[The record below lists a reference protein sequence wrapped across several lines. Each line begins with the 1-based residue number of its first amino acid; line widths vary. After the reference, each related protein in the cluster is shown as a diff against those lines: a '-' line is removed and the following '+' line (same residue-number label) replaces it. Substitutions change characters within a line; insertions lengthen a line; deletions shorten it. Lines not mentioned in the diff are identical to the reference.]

1 MKPDADDIPFEFRGR
16 GRPRKNV
23 PARNIKIV
31 TAADFGMTRRQM
43 YEPIRL
49 AEVPD
54 DEFERIMALPHKE
67 KISAVRY
74 IKSGQW
80 RRGVVDNDA
89 HIRLP
94 RELFDVLSRHAK
106 YQGKSVSDLVVE
118 LIDIALIKLLD
129 GLDHGDEA

>member
-1 MKPDADDIPFEFRGR
+1 M
-16 GRPRKNV
+16 
-23 PARNIKIV
+23 

-43 YEPIRL
+43 YEAIRL

-54 DEFERIMALPHKE
+54 DEFERIMALPHRE

-94 RELFDVLSRHAK
+94 RELFDALARHEGPGKKRVGSRSRADR
-106 YQGKSVSDLVVE
+106 YRFGQTAGRE
-118 LIDIALIKLLD
+118 R
-129 GLDHGDEA
+129 